1 MIRISEIDLTKTE
14 KGDCI
19 NCAITESG
27 LPEDVVRSYFDSM
40 YRDMVATST
49 NKVTWKDVLEIFR
62 KNLSGASGVAEN
74 PSVDLLKDI
83 QNSNDI
89 ILNLKKM
96 CVLCEAITGHNL
108 TNDTNLDTD
117 IRDCYMGSKDFGKV
131 LGRDQKILANLGESA
146 VDKAPVLTGL
156 NDFDAGTI
164 GVEERK
170 EMFDTMSQ
178 TLANYHKY
186 TIQIPG
192 INSTFNVIKEFIDK
206 QLDEIS
212 NDKYITQRDN
222 DVFEDFINQLYHGE
236 HIPPH
241 FASIDYLRTFVSDF
255 THLLMYIVNCND
267 KYLKYLGDKFNNFVN
282 TENLINYKKVH
293 KMIVT
298 EFNDYIEYTD
308 PYETDSGIID
318 RNLPNINVE
327 HNISCVLGSL
337 NIINNIRGEF
347 NLGIRKIINSYI
359 THTTNLVTTYKNAYL
374 RISKYQQL

>member
-27 LPEDVVRSYFDSM
+27 LPEDVVHSYFDSM
-40 YRDMVATST
+40 YRDMVATSP

-62 KNLSGASGVAEN
+62 KNLSGASGVTES
-74 PSVDLLKDI
+74 PSVDILKDI

-117 IRDCYMGSKDFGKV
+117 VRDCYLSKDLGKD
-131 LGRDQKILANLGESA
+131 LSNLGESA

-156 NDFDAGTI
+156 NDFDAETI
-164 GVEERK
+164 GVEKQK
-170 EMFDTMSQ
+170 EMFDTMSK
-178 TLANYHKY
+178 TLAYYHKY

-241 FASIDYLRTFVSDF
+241 FASIDYIRTFVSDF
-255 THLLMYIVNCND
+255 TYLLMYIVNNND
-267 KYLKYLGDKFNNFVN
+267 EYLRYLGDKFNNFVN

-298 EFNDYIEYTD
+298 EFNDYVEYTD
-308 PYETDSGIID
+308 PYQIDSGIID
-318 RNLPNINVE
+318 RDLPNINVE
-327 HNISCVLGSL
+327 HNISCILGSL

-347 NLGIRKIINSYI
+347 NVGIRKIINSYI
-359 THTTNLVTTYKNAYL
+359 THTTNLVTTYKKAYL
-374 RISKYQQL
+374 RINKYQQL